1 MAKKAIAEGEYLE
14 RNAGGSLDIVP
25 YCEEFILDDAISSK
39 EQARQIIKRG
49 LIIDRLSKQTNFKR
63 VRTCQ
68 VISFEN
74 TMEPAENGELD
85 QLLTKAAQLECIP
98 VNINNYKRPDYKIKA
113 LKDAI
118 EKAESRAKAPKKK
131 ANVEDEE
138 YVD

>member
-1 MAKKAIAEGEYLE
+1 MAKKAVAEGEYLE
-14 RNAGGSLDIVP
+14 RNPTGGFDLVP
-25 YCEEFILDDAISSK
+25 YTEEFLLDNSIESK

-68 VISFEN
+68 VISFEDS
-74 TMEPAENGELD
+74 AEQPTNSELD
-85 QLLTKAAQLECIP
+85 QLLTRAAQLECIP
-98 VNINNYKRPDYKIKA
+98 VNINNYRRPDYKIKA

-118 EKAESRAKAPKKK
+118 EKAEERAKAPKKK
-131 ANVEDEE
+131 SNVEDQG

>member
-1 MAKKAIAEGEYLE
+1 M
-14 RNAGGSLDIVP
+14 P
-25 YCEEFILDDAISSK
+25 YTEEFFLDDSVESK

-68 VISFEN
+68 VISFAPSDEK
-74 TMEPAENGELD
+74 AENGELD

-98 VNINNYKRPDYKIKA
+98 VNINNYRRPDYKIKA

-118 EKAESRAKAPKKK
+118 EKTEARLSAPKKK
-131 ANVEDEE
+131 SNVEDQG